1 MTSANDWNQS
11 IIKEFREN
19 KGIVG
24 GPFEGMTMLLLH
36 HKGRKTGQE
45 RVNPLVYYAEGD
57 RCVIFASKG
66 GAPEHPEWYRNLM
79 ANPEVSIEVGTE
91 QFDVTATE
99 LKGEERDRIYAANA
113 ALRPAFAQYQGNTTR
128 VIPAIALTRKG

>member
-1 MTSANDWNQS
+1 MTTANDWNQS

-19 KGIVG
+19 EGIVG
-24 GPFEGMTMLLLH
+24 GPFTGATMLLLH

-57 RCVIFASKG
+57 RYVIFASKG
-66 GAPEHPEWYRNLM
+66 GAPEHPEWYRNLL
-79 ANPEVSIEVGTE
+79 ANPEVSIEVGTDR
-91 QFDVTATE
+91 FDVVATD

-113 ALRPAFAQYQGNTTR
+113 ALQPTFAQYQQNTTR